1 MNSKCHTTT
10 IKQLFLDLNQ
20 VAFWDCQEAEIEFV
34 VPGAHLKHR
43 FYNPTEVAFW
53 AVQGAEY
60 KFAVPV
66 DHLKH
71 CFLDLFQVVFWNG
84 QEDKSDPKCLASP

>member
-1 MNSKCHTTT
+1 MNSKCHTTR
-10 IKQLFLDLNQ
+10 IKHFLEINQ

-34 VPGAHLKHR
+34 VPGAHLKDR
-43 FYNPTEVAFW
+43 LSNSTEVAFW
-53 AVQGAEY
+53 VVQEAEN

-71 CFLDLFQVVFWNG
+71 RFLDLFQVVFWNG
-84 QEDKSDPKCLASP
+84 QEDKSDSKCLASP